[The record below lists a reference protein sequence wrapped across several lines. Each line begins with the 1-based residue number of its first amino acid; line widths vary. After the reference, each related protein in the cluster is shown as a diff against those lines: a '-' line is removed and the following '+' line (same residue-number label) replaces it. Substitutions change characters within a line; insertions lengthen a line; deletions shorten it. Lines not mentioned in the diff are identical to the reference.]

1 MPRTTTK
8 DVATG
13 ASASGKVKKTIQ
25 KDDAGEQKKRRR
37 NRAQRYTYEVRK
49 GAKKNSQ
56 TLQSSAREVLETIY
70 EDTGKRLVEMV
81 KDINPSRATIKA
93 LDARCGVGYFVAANC
108 HNAEELIAQLAP
120 IHDRV
125 DEQLRLDR
133 EERRLQKGK

>member
-1 MPRTTTK
+1 
-8 DVATG
+8 
-13 ASASGKVKKTIQ
+13 
-25 KDDAGEQKKRRR
+25 
-37 NRAQRYTYEVRK
+37 VRK

-93 LDARCGVGYFVAANC
+93 LDARCGGAYFVAASC

-120 IHDRV
+120 IHDRI
-125 DEQLRLDR
+125 DAELRADR
-133 EERRLQKGK
+133 EERRAQKGK